1 MRIIK
6 QFQKEN
12 FHVSIFQW
20 NGKILLKL
28 EQPLLEI
35 TYKWS
40 ELDLASHEDVEQ
52 LLENEEFIK
61 NNIHRFNE
69 MREELSRIIF

>member
-40 ELDLASHEDVEQ
+40 ELDLVSHEDVEQ

-61 NNIHRFNE
+61 NNIQRFNE